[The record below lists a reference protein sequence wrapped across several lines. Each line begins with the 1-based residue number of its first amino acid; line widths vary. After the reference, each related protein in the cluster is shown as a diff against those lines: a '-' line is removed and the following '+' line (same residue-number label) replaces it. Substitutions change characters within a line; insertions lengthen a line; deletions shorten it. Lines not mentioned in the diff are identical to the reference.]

1 MRPMA
6 RMHAHANSAR
16 PSRRPAHHALEGQ
29 GEQDAAG
36 DDRLDHEELTDP
48 QRQGLQPVA
57 EPVGGQAGQ
66 PYRPPGQSQHQTD
79 APVDG
84 SVPVRTRVPLGLTLL
99 QDRRRG
105 VGEGR
110 SERQQHGRH
119 ARWTVVSRSVRR
131 SILIVSASM
140 GAGHDGAAKELRR
153 RLEASGHRVEV
164 IDFLDAV
171 AFHIGPLLRWFYQ
184 VQLRMAPW
192 SYELSYKMAPLLRAP
207 AVMLDTCLTRRKLK
221 RAIKDFR
228 PDAVVSVYPL
238 ASLVLGRMR
247 RKKQLRV
254 PVVTFLTDFAV
265 HSLVGAP
272 WDRPPP
278 GGERDLGGRRRVA
291 RRQGRPGPRAAGE
304 RALPGGELRP
314 RGRAQQPR
322 PLARRPRR
330 ARRRR
335 LVGRGRR
342 RRHRRGHRRK
352 RRVPPHHRV
361 RARRQPPGRA
371 RDAGLRHR
379 DRLDRPDAGAHVR
392 VRRAGRER
400 RRPHLHGGVR
410 GRAAGHHLQ
419 ADRRARQGQ
428 RGDDGPRRGQLLRAR
443 RGRAARDPARGHPS
457 GPGARRA
464 GRHRAP
470 PVRRRSRRRRR
481 GARGRRSTWSTARAG
496 SSRCVRRAD
505 DAPR

>member
-1 MRPMA
+1 MT
-6 RMHAHANSAR
+6 AR
-16 PSRRPAHHALEGQ
+16 PRSS
-29 GEQDAAG
+29 AG
-36 DDRLDHEELTDP
+36 D
-48 QRQGLQPVA
+48 
-57 EPVGGQAGQ
+57 
-66 PYRPPGQSQHQTD
+66 S
-79 APVDG
+79 
-84 SVPVRTRVPLGLTLL
+84 
-99 QDRRRG
+99 RRRG
-105 VGEGR
+105 TG
-110 SERQQHGRH
+110 
-119 ARWTVVSRSVRR
+119 SRSSTSSTR
-131 SILIVSASM
+131 SRST
-140 GAGHDGAAKELRR
+140 
-153 RLEASGHRVEV
+153 SGRV
-164 IDFLDAV
+164 
-171 AFHIGPLLRWFYQ
+171 LRWFYQ

-207 AVMLDTCLTRRKLK
+207 AVMLDTWLTRRKLK

-272 WDRPPP
+272 RDRPPP
-278 GGERDLGGRRRVA
+278 GGERDLGRRRRVA

-335 LVGRGRR
+335 LVGRRRR
-342 RRHRRGHRRK
+342 RRHRRGHRRQ
-352 RRVPPHHRV
+352 RRVPPDHRV

-379 DRLDRPDAGAHVR
+379 DRLDRRDAGAHVR
-392 VRRAGRER
+392 VRRPGRER
-400 RRPHLHGGVR
+400 RWPHLHGGVR
-410 GRAAGHHLQ
+410 GRAAGDHLP

-428 RGDDGPRRGQLLRAR
+428 RGDDGPRRASTATRATRTSCTRSCARSPVRAR
-443 RGRAARDPARGHPS
+443 SATRSSTPRASCSSPI
-457 GPGARRA
+457 
-464 GRHRAP
+464 P
-470 PVRRRSRRRRR
+470 PTTSRSSR
-481 GARGRRSTWSTARAG
+481 RRSTWSTARAG

-505 DAPR
+505 GAPR